1 MGQAQQVQRPIS
13 GRRRKEVLEAQGS
26 FRKGAGGRWGRR
38 EGQGQIRKGEDWSW
52 MAVAATEASS
62 RRETQLDTCME
73 GALQPEGVRP
83 EWWQR
88 GGGDG
93 CEESGDGWAELALH
107 WSTPPPLPSLLC
119 LWLRRA
125 RRTSRKDT
133 CTGALADLVPG
144 SSGRRRG
151 WWVLKAG
158 DPGPADGPSRG
169 PGCVVLTGTQ
179 AAL

>member
-13 GRRRKEVLEAQGS
+13 VRRKKEVLEAQGS
-26 FRKGAGGRWGRR
+26 FQKGAGSRWGRR

-62 RRETQLDTCME
+62 RGETQLDTCME

-107 WSTPPPLPSLLC
+107 WSTPTPTP
-119 LWLRRA
+119 
-125 RRTSRKDT
+125 
-133 CTGALADLVPG
+133 TGPACSVSGLGGPGGQAGKTPVPG
-144 SSGRRRG
+144 LSQTSYLGHRGEGGGGGCLRLETQGQQTGRVGGRG
-151 WWVLKAG
+151 A
-158 DPGPADGPSRG
+158 S
-169 PGCVVLTGTQ
+169 C
-179 AAL
+179 